1 MSKCQRFKMSGTLS
15 LSLIMLVL
23 FSMSACKKDE
33 FAGEIFGE
41 CPVVVTTDPLNEA
54 VDVIVDKVIS
64 ATFNT
69 AMNSKTINKSS
80 FTIMQG
86 TSLIAGEVAPTSDNA
101 TFTFTPDVPLLPFTV
116 YTGTITTAATD
127 TLHTAMEEA
136 YVWTFTTIP
145 QILVSSSP
153 AIGGATAGGGNFAQ
167 SSLVELNATAN
178 DNYIFVNW
186 TENDTVVS
194 SNPIYEIEMSGN
206 KTLVANYAPIP
217 LGKLAVNLSA
227 NPAAGGTTIGAG
239 AYDAGTLV
247 SITAV
252 PTNGYSFVNWTSN
265 GVEVS
270 KNLIHQF
277 TINESKTFT
286 ANFALVPLGKFAV
299 NLSANPT
306 AGGTTL
312 GAGTFDAGT
321 LVSITA
327 VPTNGYSFVN
337 WTSNGVEV
345 SKNLIHQFTINKSET
360 FIANF
365 ALLPVA
371 QFTVNLSSNPAAGG
385 TTVGA
390 GTYNVGTLVSITAAP
405 NSGYSFVNWASNGVE
420 VSKNLTHQFT
430 INKNEAFIANFTL
443 QPGTAIGPKPINLG
457 SAGDFSILTKSGISN
472 TGTTSIEGDI
482 GVSPIVA
489 TAITAFGLIM
499 NTDGTSSSSPIVTGK
514 VYASDYSA
522 PTPAKLTTAIS
533 DMETAFTTAN
543 GLTTPAPIVD
553 LYAGNISG
561 KVLPAGLYKY
571 STGVLI
577 SNEGVTLSGG
587 PNDVWVFQIAQGL
600 TVNSSAKIT
609 LIGGAQA
616 KNIFWIVSGI
626 AALNTNVDF
635 SGNILGKTGI
645 TLKTGTKVKG
655 KLLAQ
660 TSVTLDANII
670 TKP

>member
-1 MSKCQRFKMSGTLS
+1 MNDQYPSHRNTIPMSHSKRFKISINLL
-15 LSLIMLVL
+15 LSLILLPLIFMT
-23 FSMSACKKDE
+23 ACKKDE
-33 FAGEIFGE
+33 FKGEIFGE

-54 VDVIVDKVIS
+54 VDVVLDKVIS

-69 AMNSKTINKSS
+69 AMNSETINKSS

-127 TLHTAMEEA
+127 TLHTAMEED

-153 AIGGATAGGGNFAQ
+153 AIGGVTAGGGNFAQ

-178 DNYIFVNW
+178 DNYLFVNW
-186 TENDTVVS
+186 TEDDTVVS

-206 KTLVANYAPIP
+206 KTLIANYAPIP

-252 PTNGYSFVNWTSN
+252 PTNSYSFVNWTSN

-270 KNLIHQF
+270 K
-277 TINESKTFT
+277 K
-286 ANFALVPLGKFAV
+286 
-299 NLSANPT
+299 
-306 AGGTTL
+306 
-312 GAGTFDAGT
+312 
-321 LVSITA
+321 
-327 VPTNGYSFVN
+327 
-337 WTSNGVEV
+337 
-345 SKNLIHQFTINKSET
+345 LIHQFTINKSET

-385 TTVGA
+385 TTIGA
-390 GTYNVGTLVSITAAP
+390 GTYDVGTLVSITAAP
-405 NSGYSFVNWASNGVE
+405 SSGYSFVNWASNGVE

-472 TGTTSIEGDI
+472 TGTTSIQGDI

-489 TAITAFGLIM
+489 TAITGFGLIM

-587 PNDVWVFQIAQGL
+587 PDDVWVFQIAQGL

-645 TLKTGTKVKG
+645 TLKTGTKVTG

-670 TKP
+670 VKP